1 MTAEQRAG
9 LSDAALAMTQPCIDE
24 LIKDISR
31 RVQKAGA
38 ITDTAEYQLYRAQA
52 LGESKKAI
60 EQAVS
65 KQIGISEEVIASL
78 FEYVADKSLGLD
90 ENGSLKRMTEAY
102 TRMTQSK
109 TRELLRDLWADTPE
123 GKVQPLQ
130 TAYAR
135 AMDFAFRQVATG
147 TLDLDT
153 AIRRAVTP
161 LAKRGLRT
169 IEQKSGRSVGIE
181 YACRRYI
188 MDQLGQ
194 LDDEIQRADHDALGC
209 DGWEISAHAACA
221 PDHEPIQGRQYGDA
235 EFEKLNN
242 SLQRRI
248 GRLNCG
254 HTANPI
260 ILGVNAPQYTEAQL
274 QKFKDDNER
283 GVVYNGYRYTL
294 YEAGQEQSR
303 IENGIRLIKRQILA
317 DEETESPDLQKHQIK
332 LRVVQAE
339 YARFCKAVGLPTRSE
354 RLQVAG
360 FGRSQSNRAVWA
372 YKKAAPEQLRDV
384 EIAGHKLYS
393 VTDERI
399 RAVPKPF
406 FQGVSNK
413 VNGLAQEYARGVLKK
428 VQGLEVGTEAVVNFT
443 KDGKCTG
450 YYVGGQNSMKVKP
463 PEIQVPYY
471 SLHNHPSNG
480 MGTMRK
486 STTRSPPRSTRAL
499 SPRPTTTRPRT
510 PSVQR
515 QRLWPTPTRRWP
527 STRTPTSTA
536 CARAPR
542 NGRPRQSRPRK
553 TRTPALRRCSL
564 MQSWIPLLLPRMGA
578 AARPSAPCSI
588 WTPCAAA
595 KTPTRTFPPHCPRCR
610 RTAAICST
618 PRKLRRPM
626 LQARAAP
633 P

>member
-1 MTAEQRAG
+1 MTSNKKRVR
-9 LSDAALAMTQPCIDE
+9 LSDIIGPAFYETHKLIDMGVIDE
-24 LIKDISR
+24 AVESGGRASLKSSYVGTELVLQLLKHPDCHALVTRQVGDTMRDSVYAQILWAIDKLGLTTKFKCTQSPLQCTYLPTGQRILFRGLDDPQKIKSIKLPFGYIGILWFEEADQIKGGEDAVRNVQQSALRGGEFGLTFISFNPPAASR
-31 RVQKAGA
+31 NWANRYAREERKGKRIHHSTYLQAPAAWLGPKFLAQ
-38 ITDTAEYQLYRAQA
+38 AEY
-52 LGESKKAI
+52 
-60 EQAVS
+60 
-65 KQIGISEEVIASL
+65 
-78 FEYVADKSLGLD
+78 
-90 ENGSLKRMTEAY
+90 
-102 TRMTQSK
+102 
-109 TRELLRDLWADTPE
+109 
-123 GKVQPLQ
+123 
-130 TAYAR
+130 
-135 AMDFAFRQVATG
+135 
-147 TLDLDT
+147 
-153 AIRRAVTP
+153 
-161 LAKRGLRT
+161 
-169 IEQKSGRSVGIE
+169 
-181 YACRRYI
+181 
-188 MDQLGQ
+188 
-194 LDDEIQRADHDALGC
+194 
-209 DGWEISAHAACA
+209 
-221 PDHEPIQGRQYGDA
+221 
-235 EFEKLNN
+235 N

-248 GRLNCG
+248 GHLNCG

-399 RAVPKPF
+399 WAVPKPF

-463 PEIQVPYY
+463 PEMQVPYY

-480 MGTMRK
+480 I
-486 STTRSPPRSTRAL
+486 L
-499 SPRPTTTRPRT
+499 SPEDIQQLIKRPQMQGIGAVGNAGALFTCEKVFGYSQKNAEGWFKALKKKYPLYKGE
-510 PSVQR
+510 SGKIEDALAQR
-515 QRLWPTPTRRWP
+515 I
-527 STRTPTSTA
+527 A
-536 CARAPR
+536 FAEE
-542 NGRPRQSRPRK
+542 
-553 TRTPALRRCSL
+553 LRRD
-564 MQSWIPLLLPRMGA
+564 GA
-578 AARPSAPCSI
+578 KYGLVFSR
-588 WTPCAAA
+588 
-595 KTPTRTFPPHCPRCR
+595 
-610 RTAAICST
+610 
-618 PRKLRRPM
+618 
-626 LQARAAP
+626 
-633 P
+633 

>member
-1 MTAEQRAG
+1 M
-9 LSDAALAMTQPCIDE
+9 
-24 LIKDISR
+24 
-31 RVQKAGA
+31 
-38 ITDTAEYQLYRAQA
+38 
-52 LGESKKAI
+52 
-60 EQAVS
+60 
-65 KQIGISEEVIASL
+65 
-78 FEYVADKSLGLD
+78 ADKSLSPD

-109 TRELLRDLWADTPE
+109 TRELLRDLWADTPD

-147 TLDLDT
+147 TLDLNT

-169 IEQKSGRSVGIE
+169 IEQKSGRSVGMSTPAGGTSWINS
-181 YACRRYI
+181 ASWMMKSSTPTMTRWGATAGKSVPTPPAHPTMSRY
-188 MDQLGQ
+188 
-194 LDDEIQRADHDALGC
+194 R
-209 DGWEISAHAACA
+209 
-221 PDHEPIQGRQYGDA
+221 GRQYGDA

-248 GRLNCG
+248 GHLNCG

-317 DEETESPDLQKHQIK
+317 DEETENPDLQKHQIK

-339 YARFCKAVGLPTRSE
+339 YARFCKAVVCPPAANACRWPGLAAASPTG
-354 RLQVAG
+354 L
-360 FGRSQSNRAVWA
+360 WA

-406 FQGVSNK
+406 FQGISNK

-463 PEIQVPYY
+463 PEMQVPYY

-480 MGTMRK
+480 I
-486 STTRSPPRSTRAL
+486 L
-499 SPRPTTTRPRT
+499 SPEDIQQLIKRPQMQGIGAVGNAGALFTCEKVFGY
-510 PSVQR
+510 SQKNAEG
-515 QRLWPTPTRRWP
+515 WF
-527 STRTPTSTA
+527 
-536 CARAPR
+536 
-542 NGRPRQSRPRK
+542 K
-553 TRTPALRRCSL
+553 TLKKKYPLYKGEFGKIEDAL
-564 MQSWIPLLLPRMGA
+564 
-578 AARPSAPCSI
+578 
-588 WTPCAAA
+588 CAAY
-595 KTPTRTFPPHCPRCR
+595 C
-610 RTAAICST
+610 IC
-618 PRKLRRPM
+618 
-626 LQARAAP
+626 
-633 P
+633 